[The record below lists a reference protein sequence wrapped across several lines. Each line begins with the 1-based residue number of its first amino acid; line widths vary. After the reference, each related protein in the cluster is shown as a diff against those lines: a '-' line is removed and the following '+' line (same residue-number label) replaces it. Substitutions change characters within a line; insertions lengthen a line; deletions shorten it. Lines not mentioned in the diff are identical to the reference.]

1 MANAPVPRL
10 NELSSG
16 PVFNDPTMEDD
27 SLSLPPILIQY
38 WEAVLR
44 RRWLIAALV
53 ALVMALGIVYT
64 LLLPQQFTASSRIEI
79 SRLAK
84 NITNVQGIEQE
95 ASIYDMEFYDTQYAL
110 LKSPSLADRVV
121 RSLNLANEP
130 GFFEAHGIP
139 FSSFE
144 TAGSAKQMLEAREKA
159 AAGLLLGGIA
169 IEPVRNSSL
178 VDVKFTGRSPEWSA
192 KVANAWPREFIAA
205 NLDRRLSATVDARK
219 TLEDR
224 LEGLRIKLE
233 DSEQRLITFANSHN
247 IIILGSARGPD
258 GKTTETRS
266 LVASNL
272 EVMNA
277 SLMQARADRIAA
289 ESRARSG
296 GGDSSSEALQ
306 SVTLNGLRARRAEL
320 SAEYSRLMVQFE
332 PGYPAARAI
341 KNQIDAIDAAIAQ
354 ETGRSNRGRRTSYDE
369 TLKREKSLE
378 QQVNQ
383 LKADYRQQQQDT
395 IQYNIYQREVDTNRQ
410 LHDGLLQRYK
420 EIGVAGT
427 VDPSNVLIVDEAKP
441 PTGPSAPSLPRN
453 LMLALILGLGLA
465 GVTVF
470 ILEQLDD
477 TIRSPSDI
485 EQKVHLAMLGAVPA
499 LADDMLVGIG
509 DPKSTLSEAYFSVR
523 AGLALAT
530 PHGFP
535 RSLSVT
541 STEPGEGKST
551 TALALAVILART
563 GKKVVLVDADMRS
576 PTIHSFVAS
585 QNVVGLSNLLAGND
599 DVMSVMA
606 KTQFHGVTIL
616 PAGPMPPSAAELL
629 SSDRLEL
636 IVKKLGELFDHV
648 IVDSP
653 PVIGLAD
660 APLLGRA
667 VEGSIFVIEASETSL
682 RAARNALKRLQ
693 IGKNHVY
700 GAVATKVDADRFGY
714 GYGHTYSYR
723 YGDEAK

>member
-1 MANAPVPRL
+1 MANAPVSQW
-10 NELSSG
+10 NEFSSG
-16 PVFNDPTMEDD
+16 AIVNDQAVEDD
-27 SLSLPPILIQY
+27 TLSLPPILLQY
-38 WEAVLR
+38 WEALLR

-53 ALVMALGIVYT
+53 AVVMALGIIYT
-64 LLLPQQFTASSRIEI
+64 LLQPQQFTASSRIEI

-95 ASIYDMEFYDTQYAL
+95 ASMYDMEFYDTQYAL

-130 GFFEAHGIP
+130 SFFEAHGIA

-144 TAGSAKQMLEAREKA
+144 TAGSPKQILEAREKT

-169 IEPVRNSSL
+169 IEPVRSSSL
-178 VDVKFTGRSPEWSA
+178 VDVKFTSRSPEWSA

-247 IIILGSARGPD
+247 IIVLGSARGAD

-306 SVTLNGLRARRAEL
+306 SVTLGGLRARRAEL
-320 SAEYSRLMVQFE
+320 AAEYSRLMVQFE

-341 KNQIDAIDAAIAQ
+341 KGQIDAIDSAIAQ

-369 TLKREKSLE
+369 ALKREKSLE

-427 VDPSNVLIVDEAKP
+427 VDPSNVLIVDAAKP
-441 PTGPSAPSLPRN
+441 PAGPSAPSLPRN
-453 LMLALILGLGLA
+453 LILALLLGLGLA
-465 GVTVF
+465 GVAVF
-470 ILEQLDD
+470 VLEQLDD

-485 EQKVHLAMLGAVPA
+485 EQKVHLALLGSVPVV
-499 LADDMLVGIG
+499 ADDPIIGLV
-509 DPKSTLSEAYFSVR
+509 DQKATLSEAYFSIR
-523 AGLALAT
+523 ASLALAT

-535 RSLSVT
+535 KSLSIT

-551 TALALAVILART
+551 TALALAVILARI

-576 PTIHSFVAS
+576 PSIHGIVGDH
-585 QNVVGLSNLLAGND
+585 NVIGLSNLLAGND

-606 KTQFHGVTIL
+606 KDRFHDVAIM

-629 SSDRLEL
+629 SSDRLEF
-636 IVKKLGELFDHV
+636 IVQKLGELFDHV
-648 IVDSP
+648 IIDSP

-667 VEGSIFVIEASETSL
+667 VEGSVFVIEASETSL

-700 GAVATKVDADRFGY
+700 GAVATKVDAERFGY
-714 GYGHTYSYR
+714 GYGYAYSYR
-723 YGDEAK
+723 YGEEAK